1 MRTVGTKIP
10 DNVYEELKKRASSE
24 GLSISGLLR
33 RLIYEYIG
41 NSEVNHK
48 VNLEV
53 NRDLPTREEFEELK
67 RRVDELERELKRI
80 AGISYFMNK
89 KRRLT

>member
-10 DNVYEELKKRASSE
+10 DNVYEELKKKALSE
-24 GLSISGLLR
+24 GLTISGLLR
-33 RLIYEYIG
+33 RLIYEFIG

-80 AGISYFMNK
+80 AGISYFMNRK
-89 KRRLT
+89 KR

>member
-10 DNVYEELKKRASSE
+10 DNIYEELKKRASSE

-33 RLIYEYIG
+33 RLIYEYVG
-41 NSEVNHK
+41 MPEVNRV

-67 RRVDELERELKRI
+67 RKVDELERELKRI
-80 AGISYFMNK
+80 AGISYFMNRK
-89 KRRLT
+89 KR